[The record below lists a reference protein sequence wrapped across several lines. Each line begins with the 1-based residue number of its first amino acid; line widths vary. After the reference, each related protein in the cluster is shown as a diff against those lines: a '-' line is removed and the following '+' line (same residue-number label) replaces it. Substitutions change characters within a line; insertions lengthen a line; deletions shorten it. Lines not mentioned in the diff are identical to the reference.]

1 LYKWS
6 KKMTRMRKK
15 KLKMII
21 NCTIRNQNPQLIK
34 KRTMMKKKKKDM
46 KKSKST
52 ITSSSPRQTRE
63 GRSAVSN
70 AEAAGAFELQSTT
83 IKVMLN
89 IDLVSSII
97 FHITLSFTRLLA

>member
-1 LYKWS
+1 MYKWS
-6 KKMTRMRKK
+6 KKMTRTRKK

-34 KRTMMKKKKKDM
+34 KRTMMKKKKDM

-63 GRSAVSN
+63 GRFAV
-70 AEAAGAFELQSTT
+70 
-83 IKVMLN
+83 
-89 IDLVSSII
+89 
-97 FHITLSFTRLLA
+97 

>member
-1 LYKWS
+1 MYKWS

-34 KRTMMKKKKKDM
+34 KRTMTTRMKKKDM

-63 GRSAVSN
+63 GRFAV
-70 AEAAGAFELQSTT
+70 
-83 IKVMLN
+83 
-89 IDLVSSII
+89 
-97 FHITLSFTRLLA
+97 